1 MYHNSL
7 LRCAVLS
14 ALSVPAGAAAQLPPT
29 PAPACSAPVVVDLA
43 GHESALLR
51 SLQLQGT
58 APVGA
63 LTIRRPSSERMF
75 APCAAGADTAAL
87 PQAARSI
94 ALLPVRLR
102 SVYNSAYPVDVN
114 NGVLWAGRGAS
125 AAASAGIEVRFGPAS
140 AGAYPTVAVHQNRE
154 FDLAPV
160 QRSGL
165 SPFSYAGH
173 VIDWPQRH
181 GDDSFSVL
189 DPGSSFV
196 RLDAFGAAI
205 GLSTENLWLGPAQRM
220 PLLMGASAPG
230 FAHLF
235 LGTSRP
241 ADIRIGSL
249 EAHAVWGRLTES
261 DYFDGNAD
269 NRHRLLALLA
279 VVFEPAFARGL
290 FIGVSRAYV
299 AAFDSGDPGGMFIDP
314 YIDVRDNPDG
324 DNQLL
329 SLYARWVLP
338 AAGFEVY
345 GEWAR
350 EDHWATWLDLLLEPD
365 HSQAY
370 MLGFQKVGRFSG
382 ADLRWFGE
390 LAHLQSSATL
400 RGGRG
405 DVTFYTH
412 TQLRQGYTHG
422 GQLLGAWIGPGS
434 DAQLLG
440 VERVAGVRM
449 TGITVERVRFDDDA
463 YYAQWGH
470 VYGQNG
476 HDVSLGAVVRHVEP
490 VGPFSIAASVGVA
503 RRHNRN
509 FIRFDG
515 SHPGDFRGETN
526 IHIDLDLRWQPRW

>member
-1 MYHNSL
+1 MYQKSL
-7 LRCAVLS
+7 LCCVVLT
-14 ALSVPAGAAAQLPPT
+14 ALSVPATATAQLRQT
-29 PAPACSAPVVVDLA
+29 PASACVSPVIVDLA

-51 SLQLQGT
+51 MYQLQGA
-58 APVGA
+58 APVSA

-75 APCAAGADTAAL
+75 GRCSANADTAAR
-87 PQAARSI
+87 PIAALAVAS
-94 ALLPVRLR
+94 LPVRLR

-125 AAASAGIEVRFGPAS
+125 AAASAGLELRFGPVT

-160 QRSGL
+160 QQSGL

-181 GDDSFSVL
+181 GDDPFRVL

-220 PLLMGASAPG
+220 PLLLGTSAAG
-230 FAHLF
+230 FPHLF
-235 LGTSRP
+235 LSTGPP
-241 ADIRIGSL
+241 ADIRIGRL

-261 DYFDGNAD
+261 DYFDGDPD
-269 NRHRLLALLA
+269 NQHRLLALFAL
-279 VVFEPAFARGL
+279 VFEPAFARGL

-299 AAFDSGDPGGMFIDP
+299 AAFDSGDPGGMLIDP
-314 YIDVRDNPDG
+314 YLDVRDNPVG

-338 AAGFEVY
+338 AAGFEVH

-370 MLGFQKVGRFSG
+370 MLGFQKVGRFRG

-405 DVTFYTH
+405 AVAFYTH
-412 TQLRQGYTHG
+412 SQLRQGYTHG

-440 VERVAGVRM
+440 VERVSGGRM
-449 TGITVERVRFDDDA
+449 SSITIERVRFDDDA

-476 HDVSLGAVVRHVEP
+476 HDVSLGAAVRHVEP
-490 VGPFSIAASVGVA
+490 VGPLSIAASVGIA

-526 IHIDLDLRWQPRW
+526 IHIDLDLRWQPGW